1 MRSLHCDFLVQRLAI
16 AKYLD
21 THWKEM
27 ELSSSSERNL
37 TSTSGSDTDVSF
49 LKFSFNENSYRDKG
63 VAVYQEGLEGENS

>member
-1 MRSLHCDFLVQRLAI
+1 
-16 AKYLD
+16 
-21 THWKEM
+21 M

-49 LKFSFNENSYRDKG
+49 LKFSFNESSYRDKG